1 MRRTLIAGAI
11 VMTGALLL
19 TGCGR
24 SSTAPQSSSA
34 VTKTKVSAGPA
45 TGDLQV
51 WAEGN
56 EGELLPKLLKG
67 FEQQNPGVHV
77 TVTSIP
83 WQGAHDKLANAIVA
97 GQTPDVAMVGTTWL
111 TEFAATGGMSTVP
124 SGLVKSSDFFPG
136 SWQTVMHNGAAYG
149 VPWYADTRILY
160 YRKDLAQAAG
170 LAAPKTW
177 ADLNT
182 FSAALQKNGAKWGTY
197 VQSGGQG
204 TANMFL
210 PFVWQSGGHV
220 MNAARTKFT
229 FDTPEFKKAVDY
241 YGSLFKNGYS
251 SSALLTGQYQSMF
264 VNGSLA
270 SYIGGPFE
278 LPQLKALIGANADK
292 EIGVALLP
300 YSKTPASFMGGGDF
314 AVFKTAKNPDAGWK
328 LIRYLAQPA
337 VQQQWYAISGDLPA
351 APAAWTSGTLAQDTY
366 LKTIGTQL
374 KSGHSLPAIT
384 TWAQIDAVINT
395 ELEKVFRG
403 TETSDAAIA
412 SIQRQAEQI
421 GTGK

>member
-1 MRRTLIAGAI
+1 MRRTLVVGAI
-11 VMTGALLL
+11 IATGMLLL

-24 SSTAPQSSSA
+24 TSGTQPSSSA
-34 VTKTKVSAGPA
+34 APKTTVSSGPA

-56 EGELLPKLLKG
+56 EGELLPTLLKG
-67 FEQQNPGVHV
+67 FEQQNPKVHV

-97 GQTPDVAMVGTTWL
+97 GQTPDVAMTGTTWL
-111 TEFAATGGMSTVP
+111 TEFAASGGLSEVP
-124 SGLVKSSDFFPG
+124 SGLVRSSDFFPG
-136 SWQTVMHNGAAYG
+136 SWQTVMHGGAAYG
-149 VPWYADTRILY
+149 VPWYADTRVLY

-170 LAAPKTW
+170 ITTLKTW

-182 FSAALQKNGAKWGTY
+182 FSAAVQKDGAKWGTY

-210 PFVWQSGGHV
+210 PFVWQSGADV
-220 MNAARTKFT
+220 MNQAGTKFT
-229 FDTPEFKKAVDY
+229 FNTPGFKKAVEF

-251 SSALLTGQYQSMF
+251 STDLLTGQYQSMF
-264 VNGSLA
+264 ANGSLA
-270 SYIGGPFE
+270 SYVGGPFE
-278 LPQLKALIGANADK
+278 LPQLKKLIGANADK
-292 EIGVALLP
+292 EIGVSVLP
-300 YSKTPASFMGGGDF
+300 FSKKPASFMGGGDF
-314 AVFKTAKNPDAGWK
+314 AVFKTAKNPDAAWK
-328 LIRYLAQPA
+328 LIRYLSQPA
-337 VQQQWYAISGDLPA
+337 VQQQWYTLSGDLPA
-351 APAAWTSGTLAQDTY
+351 MPTAWSSGALAHDSY

-384 TWAQIDAVINT
+384 TWAQIDAVMNT

-403 TETSDAAIA
+403 TESVDAAIA
-412 SIQRQAEQI
+412 SIQHQAEQI